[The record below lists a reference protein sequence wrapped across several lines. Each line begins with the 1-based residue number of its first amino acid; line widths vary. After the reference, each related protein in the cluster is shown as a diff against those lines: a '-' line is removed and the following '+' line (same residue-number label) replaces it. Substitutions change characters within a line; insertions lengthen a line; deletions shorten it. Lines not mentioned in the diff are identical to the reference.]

1 MDAPP
6 TLDRHSAPTAA
17 PTLADRLKDR
27 RVQAVVGGAAALAVL
42 MAGVAVVASHHGRAT
57 PPAGA
62 SDGVLQVQAGGEA
75 SPGASTDLRCFVEG
89 RMVGAMP
96 LAECAKRNGV
106 SAQGL
111 DVGLAPAAVPAP
123 AAPQPVLAPS
133 DLAAAAPDQGVG
145 GGPAPIPALSDD
157 AGDAAAQDEH
167 GRCLRYAGG
176 AWRAVPAGAASL
188 KACVHAQYEGRCV
201 RPGDA
206 VYGRFAG
213 LTLRLVPGRVEV
225 ANDDRSF
232 RPLVATTED
241 CGLDD

>member
-1 MDAPP
+1 MDAHPNPP
-6 TLDRHSAPTAA
+6 N
-17 PTLADRLKDR
+17 TLADRLRDR

-42 MAGVAVVASHHGRAT
+42 MAAVAVVASHHGRAM

-111 DVGLAPAAVPAP
+111 DVGLAPAAPAP
-123 AAPQPVLAPS
+123 AQPAPQPVLAPS
-133 DLAAAAPDQGVG
+133 DFAAAAPDQALRS
-145 GGPAPIPALSDD
+145 GPAPTPTLSDD
-157 AGDAAAQDEH
+157 PGAVSAPRPQDEH

-176 AWRAVPAGAASL
+176 AWRAVPGGAASL

-206 VYGRFAG
+206 AYGRFAG

-225 ANDDRSF
+225 ANDDRTF

>member
-1 MDAPP
+1 MEAP
-6 TLDRHSAPTAA
+6 

-27 RVQAVVGGAAALAVL
+27 RVQAVVGGGAALAVL
-42 MAGVAVVASHHGRAT
+42 MAGVAVVASHRGRAPT
-57 PPAGA
+57 PAGV

-75 SPGASTDLRCFVEG
+75 TPGASTDLRCFVEG

-111 DVGLAPAAVPAP
+111 DVGLAPVAPPSVQPAP
-123 AAPQPVLAPS
+123 SADLAPS
-133 DLAAAAPDQGVG
+133 DLAAARPDQASST
-145 GGPAPIPALSDD
+145 GPAPLPTLSND
-157 AGDAAAQDEH
+157 AGAAADAPSQDEH

-176 AWRAVPAGAASL
+176 AWRAAPAGAASL
-188 KACVHAQYEGRCV
+188 RSCVHALYEGRCV

-206 VYGRFAG
+206 LYGRFAG

-232 RPLVATTED
+232 RPLVAATED
-241 CGLDD
+241 CRLDD